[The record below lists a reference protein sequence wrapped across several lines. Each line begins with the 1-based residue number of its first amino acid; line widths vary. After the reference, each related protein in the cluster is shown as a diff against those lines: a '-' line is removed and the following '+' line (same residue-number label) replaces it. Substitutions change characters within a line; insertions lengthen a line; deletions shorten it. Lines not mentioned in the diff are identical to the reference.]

1 MEDNR
6 PNHIQK
12 AHWDEW
18 TKGSAIDKELTAL
31 NLESISYDEPY
42 HRLLY
47 DWDTKRKHID
57 AKWRRIHRSFGK
69 NWTHGGWWCYGGE
82 NTIWG
87 CFKPDRPRFDPNK
100 SKPIKYEHP
109 HSSPT
114 EIFRLKMPRHLW
126 QRIANR
132 YNIPIG
138 NYLDFWQWVK
148 DHPQIPIVITEGV
161 KKAAALLSKG
171 YVALALPGV
180 WSGVRT
186 PRDKYGDRTGH
197 SYLIRE
203 LKQFAQPDRL
213 IYLAFDQDQRRSTK
227 QKVNDAIAKTGKLL
241 KNSGCQVKVVS
252 WDADYKGI
260 DDFIVAHG
268 NRLDQV
274 FQSAQLLEIWQASQL
289 NHLTYSPDLLIN
301 SRYLGSFS
309 PPASSQLIGLK
320 APKGT
325 GKTQWLSE
333 QVKQIIREG
342 GRKILLLT
350 HRIQL
355 GSELCGRL
363 GIHYLDEPK
372 LDDFGLWGF
381 GLCVDSLHPKSRAKF
396 NPSDWVGAWI
406 ILDEVE
412 QVLWH
417 LLNSSTCQ
425 SDRVAILRN
434 FQEVLITALSTG
446 GKVFLS
452 DADLSDVSIDYIKS
466 LIGFKIKT
474 WIAVNEWKPSQGC
487 DVHSYDGNSPAQLVS
502 DLMEHIS
509 QGGKPFVCTGGQK
522 IKSTYSTQNLESL
535 LRRRFPHLKILRI
548 DSESVADPNHPA
560 YGCIERL
567 NEILPEYDIVIASPT
582 LETGV
587 SISCQHFTSVWGIFP
602 GHQPVNSV
610 CQFLARVRA
619 NIPRYI
625 WARKTGFGRIAG
637 GSTNIKSILATQHKM
652 AKANISL
659 LTQAGFTDDI
669 DVDFQPAS
677 LYAWAKLSAR
687 INLGMK
693 AYRAAIEAR
702 LKDEGHNIIDPVPP
716 SDDDDLIE
724 RIETT
729 SDEVKA
735 TKEGNYQ
742 NHCEAIATAPDID
755 GKEFLKLKDQRARTK
770 QEREQYRKAELN
782 NRYGVEVD
790 SDLVKKDDDGWYP
803 LLRLHYYLGIG
814 REHLPA
820 RDKASAQKM
829 LDEGSGAIFKP
840 DFNQKQ
846 LGAKIAVLDLIG
858 FAKLLR
864 RREFPQNDPE
874 LLAIAEF
881 CKQHRYEIEALLGI
895 KILPGDSPIAIA
907 QKLLGLIGYRLPR
920 LRREG
925 SRDNRQYIYGA
936 AAPSFRKNCQGKL
949 QLDDSGQAIPIPDG
963 RDEVFTAWLSR
974 DRDRADSESVST
986 GHNNSVYIT
995 THGHNPMDTEPDIP
1009 METGRASVSTGHNNS
1024 IDITT
1029 HGHET
1034 MDAAPHTPTERLLES
1049 LSRVSSF
1056 GQFWEVIRGYE
1067 DETVEDAIALQD
1079 NHSRRQTLAAWFEGD
1094 ASVTLPEVALDPFL
1108 EPESVQDLVG
1118 LLKICCREGK
1128 ALFDILRQTI
1138 PSTEAFRRAVRFLD
1152 RERRAV
1158 IRYWEPG
1165 LA

>member
-1 MEDNR
+1 MGKNN
-6 PNHIQK
+6 PLHIQK

-18 TKGSAIDKELTAL
+18 TTGSAIDPELTSL
-31 NLESISYDEPY
+31 NLESISEQTPY
-42 HRLLY
+42 EYLLY
-47 DWDTKRKHID
+47 NWESGKVHPDAVSRKIN
-57 AKWRRIHRSFGK
+57 RRFGN
-69 NWTHGGWWCYGGE
+69 NWWHGGWWCGGASDSQ
-82 NTIWG
+82 WG
-87 CFKPDRPRFDPNK
+87 CFKPSRPRIDKSKGFNPNK
-100 SKPIKYEHP
+100 PKYIKYEHP
-109 HSSPT
+109 PQTPT

-138 NYLDFWQWVK
+138 NYVDFWQWVK
-148 DHPQIPIVITEGV
+148 DHPQIPITITEGV

-186 PRDKYGDRTGH
+186 PRDKNGNRTGQ

-213 IYLAFDQDQRRSTK
+213 HYLAFDQDQRRSTK
-227 QKVNDAIAKTGKLL
+227 RKVNDAIAKTGKLL
-241 KNSGCQVKVVS
+241 KNSGCQVKVIS

-260 DDFIVAHG
+260 DDFIVALG
-268 NRLDQV
+268 LRLDQV
-274 FQSAQLLEIWQASQL
+274 FLEAKDLEIWQASQL
-289 NHLTYSPDLLIN
+289 SQLTYSPDLTIN
-301 SRYLGSFS
+301 SRYLGNFN
-309 PPASSQLIGLK
+309 PPVDAQLIGLL

-325 GKTQWLSE
+325 GKTEWLSQ

-342 GRKILLLT
+342 GRRILLLT

-363 GIHYLDEPK
+363 GIHYLDEK
-372 LDDFGLWGF
+372 RGDDFGLWGY
-381 GLCVDSLHPKSRAKF
+381 GLCIDSLHPKSRAKF
-396 NPSDWVGAWI
+396 KPSDWEGAWI
-406 ILDEVE
+406 IIDEVE
-412 QVLWH
+412 QVIWH

-425 SDRVAILRN
+425 SDRVSILRSLE
-434 FQEVLITALSTG
+434 EVLRIALSTG

-474 WIAVNEWKPSQGC
+474 WIAVNEWKPSQGW
-487 DVHSYDGNSPAQLVS
+487 DVHSYDGNTPAQLVS

-522 IKSTYSTQNLESL
+522 IQSSYSTQNLEAL
-535 LRRRFPHLKILRI
+535 IKRHFPHLQILRI
-548 DSESVADPNHPA
+548 DSESVADSNHPA
-560 YGCIERL
+560 FGCIEHL
-567 NEILPEYDIVIASPT
+567 NEILPKYDVVIASPT

-587 SISCQHFTSVWGIFP
+587 SIECQHFTSVWGILQ
-602 GHQPVNSV
+602 GHQPVNSA
-610 CQFLARVRA
+610 CQILARVRA
-619 NIPRYI
+619 NIPRYV
-625 WARKTGFGRIAG
+625 WVKRTGFGRIGG
-637 GSTNIKSILATQHKM
+637 GSTNVKSILATQHKA

-669 DVDFQPAS
+669 DVEFQSAS
-677 LYAWAKLSAR
+677 LQTWAKLSAR

-693 AYRAAIEAR
+693 AYRAAIEAK
-702 LKDEGHNIIDPVPP
+702 LQEEGHNIIDTVPP
-716 SDDDDLIE
+716 SDDDDLKE
-724 RIETT
+724 RIEAT

-742 NHCEAIATAPDID
+742 NHCEAIATAPDLD
-755 GKEFLKLKDQRARTK
+755 NKEWMKLKDQRAKTK

-803 LLRLHYYLGIG
+803 LLRLHYYLGVG

-820 RDKASAQKM
+820 RDKATAQKM
-829 LDEGSGAIFKP
+829 IDEGSGAIFKP
-840 DFNQKQ
+840 DFNSRQ

-858 FAKLLR
+858 FIKLLQK
-864 RREFPQNDPE
+864 REYPQNDPV
-874 LLAIAEF
+874 LLEIAQF
-881 CKQHRYEIEALLGI
+881 CKQHSYEIHVGLGI
-895 KILPGDSPIAIA
+895 RIKDSDSPIAIA

-925 SRDNRQYIYGA
+925 RRDNRQYVYGA

-963 RDEVFTAWLSR
+963 RDEVFTAWLNR

-986 GHNNSVYIT
+986 GHNNSINIT
-995 THGHNPMDTEPDIP
+995 THGHGPMDTEPDTP
-1009 METGRASVSTGHNNS
+1009 METGRALVSTGHNNS

-1034 MDAAPHTPTERLLES
+1034 VDTEPDTPIASGEASRVERLLES
-1049 LSRVSSF
+1049 LSWVSSF
-1056 GQFWEVIRGYE
+1056 GQFWNAIRGYE
-1067 DETVEDAIALQD
+1067 DEMVEDAIALQD
-1079 NHSRRQTLAAWFEGD
+1079 TQWRRQTLVAWFEGD
-1094 ASVTLPEVALDPFL
+1094 IAVA
-1108 EPESVQDLVG
+1108 
-1118 LLKICCREGK
+1118 I
-1128 ALFDILRQTI
+1128 
-1138 PSTEAFRRAVRFLD
+1138 
-1152 RERRAV
+1152 
-1158 IRYWEPG
+1158 
-1165 LA
+1165 

>member
-1 MEDNR
+1 MGKNN
-6 PNHIQK
+6 PLHIQK

-18 TKGSAIDKELTAL
+18 TTGSAIDKELTAL
-31 NLESISYDEPY
+31 NLQSISGRTPY
-42 HRLLY
+42 EYLLY
-47 DWDTKRKHID
+47 NWESGKVHPDAVSRKIN
-57 AKWRRIHRSFGK
+57 RRFGN
-69 NWTHGGWWCYGGE
+69 NWWHGGWWCGGAE
-82 NTIWG
+82 DSQWG
-87 CFKPDRPRFDPNK
+87 CFKPDRPRIDKSRGFDPNK

-109 HSSPT
+109 PQTST

-148 DHPQIPIVITEGV
+148 DHPQIPITITEGA
-161 KKAAALLSKG
+161 KKAGSLLSKG

-186 PRDKYGDRTGH
+186 PRDEDGNKVAPIH
-197 SYLIRE
+197 LIE
-203 LKQFAQPDRL
+203 DLASFTDTERL
-213 IYLAFDQDQRRSTK
+213 MYLAFDQDKKQSTK
-227 QKVNDAIAKTGKLL
+227 LQVNQAIAKTGILL
-241 KNSGCQVKVVS
+241 KKSGCQVKVVS

-268 NRLDQV
+268 NQLSQV
-274 FQSAQLLEIWQASQL
+274 FQSANELEIWQASQL

-309 PPASSQLIGLK
+309 PPTDAQLIGLK
-320 APKGT
+320 SPKGT

-381 GLCVDSLHPKSRAKF
+381 GLCMDSLHPKSRAKF
-396 NPSDWVGAWI
+396 NPSDWEGAWI

-417 LLNSSTCQ
+417 LLNSSTCN
-425 SDRVAILRN
+425 SDRVAILRT
-434 FQEVLITALSTG
+434 FQEVLVTALSTG

-474 WIAVNEWKPSQGC
+474 WIAVNEWKPSQGW

-509 QGGKPFVCTGGQK
+509 MGGKPFICTGGQK

-535 LRRRFPHLKILRI
+535 LRRRFPYLKILRI

-587 SISCQHFTSVWGIFP
+587 SIECQHFTSVWGILP

-652 AKANISL
+652 AKVNINL
-659 LTQAGFTDDI
+659 LTQADFTDDI
-669 DVDFQPAS
+669 DVDFQPES
-677 LYAWAKLSAR
+677 LRTWAKLSAR

-702 LKDEGHNIIDPVPP
+702 LKEEGHNIIDTVPP

-724 RIETT
+724 RIEAT

-742 NHCEAIATAPDID
+742 NHCEAIANAPDID
-755 GKEFLKLKDQRARTK
+755 DKEWMKLKDQRAKTK

-790 SDLVKKDDDGWYP
+790 SDLVKKDDDGWYR
-803 LLRLHYYLGIG
+803 LLRLHYFFGIG

-829 LDEGSGAIFKP
+829 IDEGDGAIFKP

-858 FAKLLR
+858 FIKLLR

-874 LLAIAEF
+874 LLEIASF

-907 QKLLGLIGYRLPR
+907 QKLLGLIGYKLPR

-925 SRDNRQYIYGA
+925 ARDNRQYVYGA
-936 AAPSFRKNCQGKL
+936 AAPSFQLCCQGKL

-974 DRDRADSESVST
+974 DRDRADSELVST

-995 THGHNPMDTEPDIP
+995 THGHEPMDTEPDIP
-1009 METGRASVSTGHNNS
+1009 METGRASVSTAHNNS
-1024 IDITT
+1024 IYITT
-1029 HGHET
+1029 HGHGT
-1034 MDAAPHTPTERLLES
+1034 MDTRLDKEIAPGEPSRTERLLES
-1049 LSRVSSF
+1049 LSRVESF

-1067 DETVEDAIALQD
+1067 DEIVSDAIALQD
-1079 NHSRRQTLAAWFEGD
+1079 TQWRRQVLTAWFEGD
-1094 ASVTLPEVALDPFL
+1094 TTATLLDRLRESDFIQDFASYLQSCCQEVLVLWRQIIESNPHLAL
-1108 EPESVQDLVG
+1108 
-1118 LLKICCREGK
+1118 R
-1128 ALFDILRQTI
+1128 I
-1138 PSTEAFRRAVRFLD
+1138 PSALPF
-1152 RERRAV
+1152 
-1158 IRYWEPG
+1158 
-1165 LA
+1165 

>member
-1 MEDNR
+1 MGKNH
-6 PNHIQK
+6 PLHIQK

-18 TKGSAIDKELTAL
+18 TTGSAVDKELTAL
-31 NLESISYDEPY
+31 NLQSISEQIPY
-42 HRLLY
+42 ERLLY
-47 DWDTKRKHID
+47 NWESGKVHPDAIARKMNRRFGDNWWD
-57 AKWRRIHRSFGK
+57 
-69 NWTHGGWWCYGGE
+69 GGWWCYGGE
-82 NTIWG
+82 DTDWG
-87 CFKPDRPRFDPNK
+87 CFKPDRPRIDKSKGFNPNK
-100 SKPIKYEHP
+100 PKYIKYEHP
-109 HSSPT
+109 PQTPT

-148 DHPQIPIVITEGV
+148 DHPQIPITITEGV
-161 KKAAALLSKG
+161 KKAGALLSKG

-186 PRDKYGDRTGH
+186 PRDEDGNRTGQSH
-197 SYLIRE
+197 LIRE
-203 LKQFAQPDRL
+203 LKQFAQQDKL
-213 IYLAFDQDQRRSTK
+213 IYLAFDQDKKQSTN
-227 QKVNDAIAKTGKLL
+227 QKVIKAIDRTGILL
-241 KNSGCQVKVVS
+241 KKSGCQVKVVS

-268 NRLDQV
+268 ERLDLV
-274 FQSAQLLEIWQASQL
+274 FQSALELEIWQASQL
-289 NHLTYSPDLLIN
+289 NHLTYSPDLIIN

-309 PPASSQLIGLK
+309 PPTDAQLIGLK

-333 QVKQIIREG
+333 QVRQIIREG

-355 GSELCGRL
+355 GAELCGRL
-363 GIHYLDEPK
+363 GIHYLDEERD
-372 LDDFGLWGF
+372 DDFGLWGF
-381 GLCVDSLHPKSRAKF
+381 GLCMDSLHPKSRAKF
-396 NPSDWVGAWI
+396 NPSDWEGAWI

-434 FQEVLITALSTG
+434 FQEVLRKALSTG

-487 DVHSYDGNSPAQLVS
+487 DVHSYDAHSPAQLVS
-502 DLMEHIS
+502 DLIEHIS
-509 QGGKPFVCTGGQK
+509 MGGKPFVCTGGQK

-535 LRRRFPHLKILRI
+535 LRRRFPYLKILRI

-560 YGCIERL
+560 YGCIEHL

-587 SISCQHFTSVWGIFP
+587 SIECQHFTSVWGIFP

-619 NIPRYI
+619 NIPRYV
-625 WARKTGFGRIAG
+625 WAKKTGFGRIAG
-637 GSTNIKSILATQHKM
+637 GSTNTKSILATQHKM
-652 AKANISL
+652 AKANINL
-659 LTQAGFTDDI
+659 LTQADLTDDI
-669 DVDFQPAS
+669 DVDFQPES
-677 LYAWAKLSAR
+677 LRTWAKLSAR

-724 RIETT
+724 RIEAT

-735 TKEGNYQ
+735 TKEENYQ
-742 NHCEAIATAPDID
+742 NHCEAVSAAPDLD
-755 GKEFLKLKDQRARTK
+755 NKEWMKLKDQRAKTK
-770 QEREQYRKAELN
+770 EEREQYRKAELN
-782 NRYGVEVD
+782 NRYGVEVT
-790 SDLVKKDDDGWYP
+790 SDLVEKDDDGWYR
-803 LLRLHYYLGIG
+803 LLRLHYFFGIG

-820 RDKASAQKM
+820 RDKATAQKM
-829 LDEGSGAIFKP
+829 IDEGEGAVFKP

-858 FAKLLR
+858 FAKLVR

-925 SRDNRQYIYGA
+925 SGRDGSVRVYVYGA
-936 AAPSFRKNCQGKL
+936 AAPSFERDCRGKL
-949 QLDDSGQAIPIPDG
+949 LLDDSGQARALPDG
-963 RDEVFTAWLSR
+963 RDEVFAAWLLR
-974 DRDRADSESVST
+974 DEALQATSEGVESDFAST
-986 GHNNSVYIT
+986 GHNNNVYIT
-995 THGHNPMDTEPDIP
+995 PHGRNPMDAT
-1009 METGRASVSTGHNNS
+1009 
-1024 IDITT
+1024 
-1029 HGHET
+1029 ET
-1034 MDAAPHTPTERLLES
+1034 MDATPLTPTERLLES
-1049 LSRVSSF
+1049 LSRVESF
-1056 GQFWEVIRGYE
+1056 GQFWEAIRGYG

-1079 NHSRRQTLAAWFEGD
+1079 SHPHRQMLREWLKAEP
-1094 ASVTLPEVALDPFL
+1094 LPQVDSFGELWRAIGEPSPSLGSEAVRYVAGFL
-1108 EPESVQDLVG
+1108 KTCSHQ
-1118 LLKICCREGK
+1118 GK
-1128 ALFDILRQTI
+1128 HLFDALCHSLSTEILRKAARLLGEEQKAI
-1138 PSTEAFRRAVRFLD
+1138 IWR
-1152 RERRAV
+1152 
-1158 IRYWEPG
+1158 WEPG
-1165 LA
+1165 LI